1 MAKKQQINDAF
12 KKIVGGEREG
22 EKEEKKNNPL
32 GVVLTPDQKARLN
45 EIAAEL
51 GTNRHKLLQYA
62 IADFIRRYE
71 AGEKPKTRTVTR
83 QELDTKGD

>member
-1 MAKKQQINDAF
+1 MAKKDKVNAAYTMLTGGGINKA
-12 KKIVGGEREG
+12 GGG
-22 EKEEKKNNPL
+22 KNNPV

-51 GTNRHKLLQYA
+51 GTNRHKVLQYA
-62 IADFIRRYE
+62 IADFIQRYE

>member
-1 MAKKQQINDAF
+1 MAKKDRVNAAYTMLT
-12 KKIVGGEREG
+12 GGG
-22 EKEEKKNNPL
+22 SKAAAGKNNPV
-32 GVVLTPDQKARLN
+32 GVVLTADQKARLN

-51 GTNRHKLLQYA
+51 GTNRHKVLQYA

>member
-1 MAKKQQINDAF
+1 MARKDKLNAAYQVLTGGKQEPA
-12 KKIVGGEREG
+12 GG
-22 EKEEKKNNPL
+22 KNTPV
-32 GVVLTPDQKARLN
+32 GVVLTPDQKTRLN

-51 GTNRHKLLQYA
+51 GTNRHKVLQYA

-83 QELDTKGD
+83 RELDAKGD

>member
-1 MAKKQQINDAF
+1 MARKDRVNAAYTMLTS
-12 KKIVGGEREG
+12 GGIQ
-22 EKEEKKNNPL
+22 KESGKNNPV
-32 GVVLTPDQKARLN
+32 GVVLTADQKARLN

-71 AGEKPKTRTVTR
+71 AGEKPRTRTVTKT
-83 QELDTKGD
+83 ELDTKGD